1 MAKITVEVAAKRLG
15 MGPEECLKRLQ
26 EMGIMVRD
34 QLDKV
39 DAEVFQQV
47 KARLDEEKLRAKTM
61 ADSTSKRIGNRVIR
75 RRHRKEE
82 EEKAEFEEATPEK
95 AEELPVETPMEQE
108 APAEEPPHEA
118 PLVEEPAVI
127 KEPASAEPVA
137 VEPAAVPES
146 ESVAPPVAEPPAPVE
161 GAPTIEAVSE
171 EEPDEEEKLKGKK
184 KKQQKKGKARK
195 QEDEE
200 VTVKQLRLTEI
211 TKEPAKI
218 LSKPTIPMEPL
229 KPAVPARGSET
240 REEAGGGGGGE
251 APSGDRR
258 ERRGRRVVDF
268 ATRSRR
274 KEEQREIGFLRNR
287 RTKKKKVLK
296 HTEITTPRAI
306 KRKVKV
312 AEDILVGD
320 LAKRMGIKAGDLI
333 KKLLGLGMMVTI
345 NMPIDFDTAT
355 ILATEFG
362 FEVDKSVKDE
372 DDILQLRDAEQDVL
386 QMRPPVVTVMGHVD
400 HGKTS
405 LLDVIRTT
413 DVASSEAGGI
423 TQHVACYGVRL
434 GDGRRITFI
443 DTPGHHSFA
452 AMRARGAH
460 ITDIV
465 ILVVAADDGVMPQTI
480 ESINH
485 AREAGVPIVVAVN
498 KIDKP
503 NADPNKISSQLME
516 QGIVSEALGGD
527 TQFVYVSAK
536 KREGIEGLLEAVL
549 LQADVMELQADPA
562 KNAQAVIVDA
572 RLERG
577 RGPVADVIVKEGTL
591 KKGDFIVAE
600 KNYGRVR
607 MMFDDRGNQLD
618 EVGPAEPAQ
627 VIGLNGVPSAGV
639 IMHAVND
646 EKTAKALAQLRT
658 DKSRAEEQKKR
669 ASVSLEELFAK
680 AQEGETKELK
690 VVIKCDVRG
699 SVEAVAD
706 SLLKLGNEEIQVK
719 VIHSGVGTITE
730 TDVNLASPSEAI
742 IIGFNVRPEAK
753 AKQLAESLGVEIRI
767 YNIIYDLIQEVKAAL
782 EGMLEPTYSEVV
794 NGLAEVRNTFHIR
807 KVGTVAGCYV
817 LEGKILRNS
826 KVRLIR
832 DGIVMHTG
840 NLGNL
845 KRFKDD
851 AREVPSGFECGISI
865 DGCNDIQA
873 GDKIES
879 FSLIEE
885 RTTL

>member
-47 KARLDEEKLRAKTM
+47 KARLDEEKLRAKTL

-75 RRHRKEE
+75 RRRRKDESE
-82 EEKAEFEEATPEK
+82 DAEIEEAAPEK
-95 AEELPVETPMEQE
+95 TEEAPEIPAPQE
-108 APAEEPPHEA
+108 APEEEQAPMAPP
-118 PLVEEPAVI
+118 VEEPIPPVVEPSPEPPVAA
-127 KEPASAEPVA
+127 EPAVA
-137 VEPAAVPES
+137 VEP
-146 ESVAPPVAEPPAPVE
+146 ESVAAAEESPAPIEQIPPA
-161 GAPTIEAVSE
+161 EAIADE
-171 EEPDEEEKLKGKK
+171 EAAEEEKPKGKK
-184 KKQQKKGKARK
+184 KKSPKKAKARK
-195 QEDEE
+195 KEEEE
-200 VTVKQLRLTEI
+200 VAVKQIRFTEV

-229 KPAVPARGSET
+229 KPVVTART
-240 REEAGGGGGGE
+240 GE
-251 APSGDRR
+251 AKDEAATSGEATSEDRR

-287 RTKKKKVLK
+287 RTKKKKTLK

-306 KRKVKV
+306 KRKIKV
-312 AEDILVGD
+312 ADNILVGE
-320 LAKRMGIKAGDLI
+320 LAKRMGVKAGDLI

-355 ILATEFG
+355 ILATDFG

-372 DDILQLRDAEQDVL
+372 DDILQLRDSEQDIL
-386 QMRPPVVTVMGHVD
+386 QTRPPVVTVMGHVD

-413 DVASSEAGGI
+413 DVASGEAGGI

-434 GDGRRITFI
+434 GDGRRLTFI

-452 AMRARGAH
+452 AMRARGAQ
-460 ITDIV
+460 ITDNL

-485 AREAGVPIVVAVN
+485 AREAGVPIVVAIN

-503 NADPNKISSQLME
+503 NADPGKISSQLME
-516 QGIVSEALGGD
+516 HGVISEALGGD
-527 TQFVYVSAK
+527 TQFVHVSAK

-549 LQADVMELQADPA
+549 LQADMMELQADPA

-591 KKGDFIVAE
+591 KRGDFIVAE
-600 KNYGRVR
+600 KNFGRVR
-607 MMFDDRGNQLD
+607 MMFDDRGTQLD

-658 DKSRAEEQKKR
+658 EKARAEEQKKR

-680 AQEGETKELK
+680 AQEGEAKELK

-706 SLLKLGNEEIQVK
+706 SLLKLGNDEIQVR

-730 TDVNLASPSEAI
+730 SDVNLASPSEAI

-753 AKQLAESLGVEIRI
+753 AKQLAESLGVEIRL
-767 YNIIYDLIQEVKAAL
+767 YNIIYDLIQEVKMAL
-782 EGMLEPTYSEVV
+782 EGMLEPTFSEVV

-817 LEGKILRNS
+817 LEGKIVRNS
-826 KVRLIR
+826 RVRLIR
-832 DGIVMHTG
+832 DGIVVHTG
-840 NLGNL
+840 NLSNL

-851 AREVPSGFECGISI
+851 AREVQSGFECGISI
-865 DGCNDIQA
+865 DGCNDIQT

-879 FSLIEE
+879 FSLVEE
-885 RTTL
+885 RSTL